1 MMWKTAQKTTQIIV
15 KNLAANCFYC
25 FVYSYSNKWIWM
37 ISLNMLN
44 PFQTPTSNG
53 QQWFYGQS
61 IVLWSTK
68 KKQQFFIVFWYV
80 SRTPTLTV
88 NQWATSRGAQN
99 LGSDVGALLLFSRAT
114 RLLLYEKKQEKPWKN
129 GDFTRNT
136 EIDPRKMGVHPQNRG
151 YWPWQMVSKKWIVRT
166 KNLWFNMI

>member
-1 MMWKTAQKTTQIIV
+1 MDLNDRFKHV
-15 KNLAANCFYC
+15 KPI
-25 FVYSYSNKWIWM
+25 SNPNI
-37 ISLNMLN
+37 
-44 PFQTPTSNG
+44 
-53 QQWFYGQS
+53 QWATM
-61 IVLWSTK
+61 VLWSIHSSMVNQ

-151 YWPWQMVSKKWIVRT
+151 Y
-166 KNLWFNMI
+166 